1 MELGLISETVRKF
14 KRELIAAHGAPVVLL
29 MLLCRSTTLIV
40 ILFGSAF
47 LCVHAQPKAK
57 WQRVYTGDDS
67 LIEVNTFSLT
77 LERDHVLRADF
88 RTILSKP
95 ESLTVSQGAKYK
107 SRIETIR
114 FKLNENRYRLCETT
128 WFDAKGTQLH
138 SYITTTEEWRVMK
151 QGGVMERLF
160 DSART
165 LSTFG
170 SWKVIGYR
178 FADKSPTNTT
188 DAGLEKMVGTIV
200 QLQGNRVELGGK
212 VCSSLAYEDE
222 RVSRE
227 DLDRKLGIRL
237 EAIGIDANYV
247 DTTTV
252 KCEGG
257 GWTTPQSLLIKVKDG
272 EMLMLWNGVFLDLKR
287 DRKWTGDIFSPLRRV
302 K

>member
-1 MELGLISETVRKF
+1 MSNTTRRERTHLGAVARVSRRAT
-14 KRELIAAHGAPVVLL
+14 APVVLL
-29 MLLCRSTTLIV
+29 LCSGTTLIV

-67 LIEVNTFSLT
+67 LIEVNSFSLA

-88 RTILSKP
+88 RIILSRP
-95 ESLTVSQGAKYK
+95 ENLTVSQGAKYK

-114 FKLNENRYRLCETT
+114 FKLNENHYRLCETT

-138 SYITTTEEWRVMK
+138 SYMPATEEWRVMK
-151 QGGVMERLF
+151 RGGVMERLF
-160 DSART
+160 DSAST

-200 QLQGNRVELGGK
+200 QLQRNRAEVGGK

-227 DLDRKLGIRL
+227 ELDRKLGIRL
-237 EAIGIDANYV
+237 EAIGINANYV

-257 GWTTPQSLLIKVKDG
+257 GWTTPRSLLIKVKEG
-272 EMLMLWNGVFLDLKR
+272 EMLMLWSGVFLDLKR
-287 DRKWTGDIFSPLRRV
+287 DRKLTGNIFTPLKRR
-302 K
+302 